1 MKTIR
6 GDYCYIGKQN
16 NIIMKTFE
24 DRIKEGIPSLVVFM
38 HAGTQDAVEI
48 KYLAEGLRK
57 KYGDRINL
65 MRVDAS
71 YDHRLKK
78 QYDILKYPTWILFK
92 KGEELMR
99 ETGHKTLTELSEM
112 VERGM

>member
-1 MKTIR
+1 MR
-6 GDYCYIGKQN
+6 Q
-16 NIIMKTFE
+16 E
-24 DRIKEGIPSLVVFM
+24 SRIDEGIPSIAVFI
-38 HAGTQDAVEI
+38 HAASQDAVEI

-57 KYGDRINL
+57 HYGDRINI

-78 QYDILKYPTWILFK
+78 QYDIKAYPTWILFK

-99 ETGHKTLTELSEM
+99 ESGRKTLDELIKM
-112 VERGM
+112 VDRGF

>member
-1 MKTIR
+1 
-6 GDYCYIGKQN
+6 
-16 NIIMKTFE
+16 MKTFE
-24 DRIKEGIPSLVVFM
+24 SRIAEGIPSIVAFI
-38 HAGTQDAVEI
+38 HAASQNAVEI

-57 KYGDRINL
+57 HYGDRINI

-78 QYDILKYPTWILFK
+78 QYDIKAYPTWILFK

-99 ETGHKTLTELSEM
+99 ESGRKTLDELIKM
-112 VERGM
+112 VDRGF

>member
-1 MKTIR
+1 
-6 GDYCYIGKQN
+6 
-16 NIIMKTFE
+16 MKTFE
-24 DRIKEGIPSLVVFM
+24 TRIKEGLPSIVVFI
-38 HAGTQDAVEI
+38 HAGHQNAVDI

-57 KYGDRINL
+57 KYGERINI

-78 QYDILKYPTWILFK
+78 QYDIKAYPTWILFK

-99 ETGHKTLTELSEM
+99 ESGHKTLEELSEM
-112 VERGM
+112 VERAF